1 MKKDMKLLNMK
12 VFTNNLVVLFLAAGL
27 LAACQ
32 KKEEAPAQAEAALPV
47 IEETVQVPEESAGT
61 PAVAKP
67 AATAQ
72 DKTLYPGE
80 VVNQLKNWDKKLTTL
95 RTNFTQTT
103 SYDGVQ
109 ISRSQGTLYYD
120 KKTPLLRLDT
130 TSPDGTVE
138 QSAVTDKRQIIILD
152 ESAQPVTTLSWEE
165 WQKGQ
170 PNQALFDFGNY
181 TALLSRHNVTLP
193 QPDLLVL
200 TPKEGEPYTLSL
212 TLSKQDYFPTSIK
225 IESDL
230 MTTQAD
236 LTLTQKNTAL
246 AESIFGGFFK

>member
-1 MKKDMKLLNMK
+1 MKKDMKHLNMK
-12 VFTNNLVVLFLAAGL
+12 AFINKFLLVAVISGCLT
-27 LAACQ
+27 ACT
-32 KKEEAPAQAEAALPV
+32 KKEETPAPVKDVLPV
-47 IEETVQVPEESAGT
+47 VEETVQVPENKADAPRVEKT
-61 PAVAKP
+61 VVAPKN
-67 AATAQ
+67 
-72 DKTLYPGE
+72 KTLYPGE
-80 VVNQLKNWDKKLTTL
+80 VVNYLKNWDKKLSTL
-95 RTNFTQTT
+95 RTNFVQTT

-130 TSPDGTVE
+130 TSADGTVE

-165 WQKGQ
+165 WQQGQ
-170 PNQALFDFGNY
+170 PNRALFDFGNY
-181 TALLSRHNVTLP
+181 TELLSRHQVTLP

-200 TPKEGEPYTLSL
+200 TPKEGETYTLSL

-236 LTLTQKNTAL
+236 LTHTQKNVTL
-246 AESIFGGFFK
+246 AQSTFGGFFK

>member
-1 MKKDMKLLNMK
+1 MKKDMKPLNMK
-12 VFTNNLVVLFLAAGL
+12 AFINNLLVMIVVASFVT
-27 LAACQ
+27 ACT
-32 KKEEAPAQAEAALPV
+32 KKEETATQADVTLPAV
-47 IEETVQVPEESAGT
+47 EETVQVPESSTGT
-61 PAVAKP
+61 PTVVKAESS
-67 AATAQ
+67 TSS
-72 DKTLYPGE
+72 KTLYPGE
-80 VVNQLKNWDKKLTTL
+80 VVNQLKKWDQQLSTL
-95 RTNFTQTT
+95 RTSFIQTT

-120 KKTPLLRLDT
+120 KKNPLLRLDT
-130 TSPDGTVE
+130 TGADGTVE

-181 TALLSRHNVTLP
+181 TALLARHNVKLP
-193 QPDLLVL
+193 QPHLLVL

-212 TLSKQDYFPTSIK
+212 TLSTHDYFPTSIK

-236 LTLTQKNTAL
+236 LTNTQKNTTL
-246 AESIFGGFFK
+246 AESTFGGFFK

>member
-1 MKKDMKLLNMK
+1 MKKDMKPLNMK
-12 VFTNNLVVLFLAAGL
+12 AFINNLLVIIVVASFVT
-27 LAACQ
+27 ACT
-32 KKEEAPAQAEAALPV
+32 KKEEPAAQADVTLPAV
-47 IEETVQVPEESAGT
+47 EETVQVPESSTET
-61 PAVAKP
+61 PAVVKTESVASN
-67 AATAQ
+67 
-72 DKTLYPGE
+72 KTLYPGE
-80 VVNQLKNWDKKLTTL
+80 VVNQLKKWDQQLSTL
-95 RTNFTQTT
+95 RTDFVQTT

-130 TSPDGTVE
+130 TNTDGAVE

-181 TALLSRHNVTLP
+181 TALLARHDVKLP
-193 QPDLLVL
+193 QRNLLVL

-212 TLSKQDYFPTSIK
+212 TLSAHDYFPTSIK

-236 LTLTQKNTAL
+236 LTNTQKNTTL
-246 AESIFGGFFK
+246 AESTFGGFFK